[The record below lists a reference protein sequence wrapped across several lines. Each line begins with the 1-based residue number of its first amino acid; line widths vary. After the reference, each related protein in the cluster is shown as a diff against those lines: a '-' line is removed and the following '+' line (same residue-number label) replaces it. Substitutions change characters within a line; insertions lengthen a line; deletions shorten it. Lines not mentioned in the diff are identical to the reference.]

1 MTREILPVII
11 KLINSRWSVP
21 REGSNP
27 ISRET
32 WIFDRI
38 KTWPKSKKWYLN
50 PNLNIDPNPDF
61 CNLNTSLTWAQTQTR
76 ITHHNLERHTY
87 TKNLSKHIDFS
98 PSYVLPMLYR
108 VIDMDWSYSRQLY
121 CGFVYR
127 STGFWDDL
135 NLKKCS
141 INILFFG
148 IKWCLKK

>member
-1 MTREILPVII
+1 MFVFLLPAPMLHAAA
-11 KLINSRWSVP
+11 KNTTGLAAA
-21 REGSNP
+21 GS
-27 ISRET
+27 T
-32 WIFDRI
+32 
-38 KTWPKSKKWYLN
+38 TTA
-50 PNLNIDPNPDF
+50 NLNIDPKPDF

-127 STGFWDDL
+127 STRFWDDL

-141 INILFFG
+141 INILFFE
-148 IKWCLKK
+148 IK